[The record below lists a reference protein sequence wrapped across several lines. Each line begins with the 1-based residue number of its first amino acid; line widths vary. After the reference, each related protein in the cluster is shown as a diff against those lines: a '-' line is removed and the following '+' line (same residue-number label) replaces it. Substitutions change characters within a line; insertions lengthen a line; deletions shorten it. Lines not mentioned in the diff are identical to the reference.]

1 MDDKERKQEEQQSK
15 KKRGRPVTQEIKLD
29 ASPEEVATAI
39 FAGVKA
45 PDPSRRRH
53 NRRSS

>member
-1 MDDKERKQEEQQSK
+1 MTESDKKPRHQEP
-15 KKRGRPVTQEIKLD
+15 KRGRPVTQEIKLD

-53 NRRSS
+53 NRE

>member
-1 MDDKERKQEEQQSK
+1 MTESDKKPRHQEPK
-15 KKRGRPVTQEIKLD
+15 RGRGRPVTQEIKLD

-45 PDPSRRRH
+45 PDPSLRRH